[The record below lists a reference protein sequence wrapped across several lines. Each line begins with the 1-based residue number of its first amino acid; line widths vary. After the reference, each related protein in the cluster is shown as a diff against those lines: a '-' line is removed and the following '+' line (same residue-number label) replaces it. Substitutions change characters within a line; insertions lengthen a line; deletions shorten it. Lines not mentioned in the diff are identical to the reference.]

1 MTLPPKAKPKFE
13 AFMNI
18 YEELGTAFQ
27 ASKISLLI
35 EISATW
41 AKSFEQI
48 RAMLK
53 EEKPR
58 ATRSAIAAGMEQGL
72 RDLPNILATLPEQ
85 ERRNALNTYRRIMQS
100 SLPNFFE
107 SELKKREQ
115 IIARGKIKNDREWY
129 LLRDRVDEIE
139 GNASQTSE
147 LVVLYKLLDSYEAP
161 T

>member
-1 MTLPPKAKPKFE
+1 
-13 AFMNI
+13 
-18 YEELGTAFQ
+18 
-27 ASKISLLI
+27 
-35 EISATW
+35 
-41 AKSFEQI
+41 
-48 RAMLK
+48 MLK

-115 IIARGKIKNDREWY
+115 IITRGKIKNDREWY

>member
-1 MTLPPKAKPKFE
+1 MTLAPKAKPKLE
-13 AFMNI
+13 VFMNL

-27 ASKISLLI
+27 ASRIPLLI
-35 EISATW
+35 EISANW

-48 RAMLK
+48 HAMLK

-72 RDLPNILATLPEQ
+72 RDLPNILDSLSEQ
-85 ERRNALNTYRRIMQS
+85 ERRKVLNTYRRIVQS
-100 SLPNFFE
+100 NLPNFFE

-129 LLRDRVDEIE
+129 LLRARVDEIE
-139 GNASQTSE
+139 ADVSQTSE